1 MQQAERG
8 AGLPRHLGTC
18 CSFDVDRS
26 ERPKMAVPA
35 SGPLDALVVLGCRV
49 RAGRPSGTLESRLEL
64 ACQLAQADQ
73 TQTGA
78 PPPPVVV
85 SGGRRW
91 DGDQEA
97 EVMADW
103 LEARGV
109 PRDRIILESESLTT
123 GQNARKVARLLG
135 DRGWHR
141 VGLVTSDFHMARA
154 VRLFRR
160 EGLLVRPF
168 SAHTELGYLT
178 MTRLALREIGALLL
192 GHFEPR

>member
-1 MQQAERG
+1 MQQAERA

-18 CSFDVDRS
+18 CSFDVDHS
-26 ERPKMAVPA
+26 ERPQTAGPE
-35 SGPLDALVVLGCRV
+35 SEPLDALVVLGCRV

-64 ACQLAQADQ
+64 VRKLTEADQ
-73 TQTGA
+73 PGA
-78 PPPPVVV
+78 DESRPPIVV

-91 DGDQEA
+91 DGDREA

-109 PRDRIILESESLTT
+109 PRSRIILEAESMTT
-123 GQNARKVARLLG
+123 GQNARKVARLLAH
-135 DRGWHR
+135 RGWHR

-154 VRLFRR
+154 LRLFRR
-160 EGLLVRPF
+160 EGIVARPCP
-168 SAHTELGYLT
+168 ARTELGYFTKVRLT
-178 MTRLALREIGALLL
+178 LREIGALLL